1 MRKYKGKN
9 EFIVITERIEKAI
22 EKEELK
28 EFVKK
33 SLERFDGKDWGELE
47 PTDAELNNDDE
58 ALGVYVKTS
67 FEADKKNLEQKIWIK
82 RNFDGENYIITIL
95 FPEEY

>member
-1 MRKYKGKN
+1 MRKYRGKN
-9 EFIVITERIEKAI
+9 EYIVITECIEKAI
-22 EKEELK
+22 EKEEFK

-47 PTDAELNNDDE
+47 PSDAELNNDDE
-58 ALGVYVKTS
+58 ALGVYIKTLL
-67 FEADKKNLEQKIWIK
+67 ETDKKELEQKIWIK

-95 FPEEY
+95 FPEKY